1 MHHQDPHRK
10 HNPSKPRVPAPTP
23 NEPAAANPL
32 AVLTQPKSVAPLP
45 FKELPVEDG
54 FVPVIIPPI
63 FTHFLYLPVEIRKRI
78 YAYLVHNGEHGLLM
92 PKDMRVYH
100 QAPITRVNR
109 QIRSESILM
118 VYTNNALEAKNREST
133 KYSPIFARRIG
144 DYRIGLV
151 RDWSW
156 FTAKRHLFVNLLDG
170 GRYKITYRG
179 PDGNDEIGAV
189 AYERANEVYDYL
201 KTGSRSGLSVAQ
213 VAKITEIV
221 LRITPKAKPKEE
233 DKTTKSG

>member
-1 MHHQDPHRK
+1 MHHQDPHHK
-10 HNPSKPRVPAPTP
+10 LISSKPHVPVPTP
-23 NEPAAANPL
+23 IEPAAANPL
-32 AVLTQPKSVAPLP
+32 AVLTQPKSAAPPP

-54 FVPVIIPPI
+54 FVPVTIPPI
-63 FTHFLYLPVEIRKRI
+63 FTHFLYLPVIIRKRI
-78 YAYLVHNGEHGLLM
+78 YAYLVHNGKHGLLM

-118 VYTNNALEAKNREST
+118 VYTNNALEAKNRETT

-144 DYRIGLV
+144 DYRVGLI

-170 GRYKITYRG
+170 GHYKITYRG
-179 PDGNDEIGAV
+179 PDSNDEITAI
-189 AYERANEVYDYL
+189 AQERATEVYDYL
-201 KTGSRSGLSVAQ
+201 KTGSRSGFSTAQ

>member
-1 MHHQDPHRK
+1 
-10 HNPSKPRVPAPTP
+10 
-23 NEPAAANPL
+23 
-32 AVLTQPKSVAPLP
+32 
-45 FKELPVEDG
+45 
-54 FVPVIIPPI
+54 
-63 FTHFLYLPVEIRKRI
+63 
-78 YAYLVHNGEHGLLM
+78 
-92 PKDMRVYH
+92 
-100 QAPITRVNR
+100 
-109 QIRSESILM
+109 M

-133 KYSPIFARRIG
+133 KYGPIFARRIG

-170 GRYKITYRG
+170 GRHKITYRG

-201 KTGSRSGLSVAQ
+201 KTGSRSGFSVAQ
-213 VAKITEIV
+213 VAKISEIV

-233 DKTTKSG
+233 EKAAK